1 MLQGLEEK
9 KNSDKGIL
17 RGRKTCLY
25 ISICDTTKN
34 NSLCKIKLLELV
46 SFGIL
51 FSRVLQSFTEI
62 HLENG
67 NIHEILS
74 MISIEILHFSLFLT
88 TEYCFSLF
96 TVIGRYG

>member
-1 MLQGLEEK
+1 MLHGLKEK
-9 KNSDKGIL
+9 NNRDKGIL
-17 RGRKTCLY
+17 RGPKRYLY
-25 ISICDTTKN
+25 LSICDTRKN
-34 NSLCKIKLLELV
+34 NGVSKIKLLELA

-51 FSRVLQSFTEI
+51 FSHVLQSFTEN